1 MQMARDSFIFSYKGN
16 LILCFSQGENS
27 IRGHE
32 SSLLVL
38 RTYFRGDETIK
49 I

>member
-1 MQMARDSFIFSYKGN
+1 MQMVPDIFIFSYKGN
-16 LILCFSQGENS
+16 LILFFSQRVNS

-38 RTYFRGDETIK
+38 RTCFRGNETI
-49 I
+49 